1 MNKEKG
7 KIFDLKIFSELM
19 HYVKPYKGIYYF
31 VMGAAILLSIF
42 STLSPYLLKVA
53 VDDYIRPKDYDGML
67 LIISLMLA
75 ALLLEVIFQFLFVYF
90 ANGLGQNVI
99 RDLRATLYKKII
111 GFKMFFS
118 RSTVFATALTAL
130 GFPAVANDV
139 NVYSYRQPELVKPLF
154 DAFTEQSGITVN
166 VQFLKKGLVE
176 KLVAEG
182 NRSPADV
189 ILTVDISRLNSVV
202 EAGVTQ
208 PIISEILNN
217 NIPAKFR
224 DPENQWFALTTR
236 ARVAYASKKRDLD
249 GEVTTYEDFADP
261 KWKNR
266 ICTRSGT
273 NAYNLALTS
282 AVIANHGEDVA
293 KNWLLGLKSNL
304 ARKPQG
310 NDRAQVKAIYAGECD
325 ISIGNTYYMAKM
337 LANPEQIEWAN
348 SVRIVF
354 PKFKDGG
361 THMNVSGVAMTKA
374 APNKDNALK
383 LIEWLSGDTAQ
394 EIYAEA
400 NGEYPVNPNL
410 SPSNLVASWGTFI
423 PDDTPLV
430 EIAKLRPSSLELTE
444 IVAFDE

>member
-1 MNKEKG
+1 M
-7 KIFDLKIFSELM
+7 
-19 HYVKPYKGIYYF
+19 
-31 VMGAAILLSIF
+31 
-42 STLSPYLLKVA
+42 
-53 VDDYIRPKDYDGML
+53 
-67 LIISLMLA
+67 
-75 ALLLEVIFQFLFVYF
+75 
-90 ANGLGQNVI
+90 
-99 RDLRATLYKKII
+99 
-111 GFKMFFS
+111 
-118 RSTVFATALTAL
+118 
-130 GFPAVANDV
+130 
-139 NVYSYRQPELVKPLF
+139 
-154 DAFTEQSGITVN
+154 
-166 VQFLKKGLVE
+166 
-176 KLVAEG
+176 AEG

-208 PIISEILNN
+208 PIVSEVLNN
-217 NIPAKFR
+217 NIPAEFR

-236 ARVAYASKKRDLD
+236 ARVAYASRERVLD

-282 AVIANHGEDVA
+282 AVIAIHGEDIA
-293 KNWLLGLKSNL
+293 KNWLLGVKSNL

-337 LANPEQIEWAN
+337 LSNPEQVEWAN

-354 PKFKDGG
+354 PKFQDGG

-374 APNKDNALK
+374 SPNKDNALK

-410 SPSNLVASWGTFI
+410 TPSELVASWGTFT

-430 EIAKLRPSSLELTE
+430 KIAKLRPASLKLTE

>member
-1 MNKEKG
+1 M
-7 KIFDLKIFSELM
+7 IFTR
-19 HYVKPYKGIYYF
+19 
-31 VMGAAILLSIF
+31 
-42 STLSPYLLKVA
+42 ST
-53 VDDYIRPKDYDGML
+53 IC
-67 LIISLMLA
+67 IA
-75 ALLLEVIFQFLFVYF
+75 ALASFV
-90 ANGLGQNVI
+90 A
-99 RDLRATLYKKII
+99 
-111 GFKMFFS
+111 
-118 RSTVFATALTAL
+118 
-130 GFPAVANDV
+130 PAIAKDV

-154 DAFTEQSGITVN
+154 DAFTAETDIKVN

-208 PIISEILNN
+208 PVASNVLNA
-217 NIPAKFR
+217 NIPSEFR
-224 DPENQWFALTTR
+224 DPDNQWFAITSR
-236 ARVAYASKKRDLD
+236 ARIVYASKERVKN

-261 KWKNR
+261 KWKGR

-282 AVIANHGEDVA
+282 AVIANHGETAA
-293 KNWLLGLKSNL
+293 KNWLEGVKGNL

-337 LANPEQIEWAN
+337 LSNPDQIAWAN

-354 PKFKDGG
+354 PKFENGG
-361 THMNVSGVAMTKA
+361 THMNVSGIAMTKS
-374 APNKDNALK
+374 APNKQNALK
-383 LIEWLSGDTAQ
+383 LMEWLSGDEAQ
-394 EIYAEA
+394 KIYAEA
-400 NGEYPVNPNL
+400 NGEYPINPKL
-410 SPSNLVASWGTFI
+410 SASKLVVSWGEFT
-423 PDDTPLV
+423 PDDTPLI
-430 EIAKLRPSSLELTE
+430 EIAKLRPASLKLTE

>member
-1 MNKEKG
+1 
-7 KIFDLKIFSELM
+7 
-19 HYVKPYKGIYYF
+19 
-31 VMGAAILLSIF
+31 
-42 STLSPYLLKVA
+42 
-53 VDDYIRPKDYDGML
+53 
-67 LIISLMLA
+67 
-75 ALLLEVIFQFLFVYF
+75 
-90 ANGLGQNVI
+90 
-99 RDLRATLYKKII
+99 
-111 GFKMFFS
+111 MFFS
-118 RSTVFATALTAL
+118 RSNIFAVALTAL
-130 GFPAVANDV
+130 ATSALANDV

-154 DAFTEQSGITVN
+154 DAFTAQSGIKVN
-166 VQFLKKGLVE
+166 VQFLKKGLIE
-176 KLVAEG
+176 KLIAEG

-208 PIISEILNN
+208 PIISETLNK
-217 NIPAKFR
+217 NIPAEFR
-224 DPENQWFALTTR
+224 DPDNQWFALTTR
-236 ARVAYASKKRDLD
+236 ARIAYASKERVLD
-249 GEVTTYEDFADP
+249 GEITTYEDFADP

-282 AVIANHGEDVA
+282 AVIANHGEDIA

-310 NDRAQVKAIYAGECD
+310 NDRAQVKAIFAGECD

-337 LANPEQIEWAN
+337 LANAEQVEWAN

-354 PKFKDGG
+354 PKFNGGG

-383 LIEWLSGDTAQ
+383 LIEWLSGDSAQ

-410 SPSNLVASWGTFI
+410 KPSELVASWGSFT

-430 EIAKLRPSSLELTE
+430 QIAKLRPASLKLTE

>member
-1 MNKEKG
+1 
-7 KIFDLKIFSELM
+7 
-19 HYVKPYKGIYYF
+19 
-31 VMGAAILLSIF
+31 
-42 STLSPYLLKVA
+42 
-53 VDDYIRPKDYDGML
+53 
-67 LIISLMLA
+67 
-75 ALLLEVIFQFLFVYF
+75 
-90 ANGLGQNVI
+90 
-99 RDLRATLYKKII
+99 
-111 GFKMFFS
+111 MFFS
-118 RSTVFATALTAL
+118 RSNIFAVALTAL
-130 GFPAVANDV
+130 ATSALANDV

-154 DAFTEQSGITVN
+154 DAFTAQSGIKVN

-176 KLVAEG
+176 KLIAEG

-208 PIISEILNN
+208 PIISETLNK
-217 NIPAKFR
+217 NIPAEFR
-224 DPENQWFALTTR
+224 DPDNQWFALTTR
-236 ARVAYASKKRDLD
+236 ARIAYASKERVLD
-249 GEVTTYEDFADP
+249 GEITTYEDFADP

-282 AVIANHGEDVA
+282 AVIANHGEDIA

-310 NDRAQVKAIYAGECD
+310 NDRAQVKAIFAGECD

-337 LANPEQIEWAN
+337 LANAEQVEWAN

-354 PKFKDGG
+354 PKFNGGG

-383 LIEWLSGDTAQ
+383 LIEWLSGDSAQ

-410 SPSNLVASWGTFI
+410 KPSELVASWGSFT

-430 EIAKLRPSSLELTE
+430 QIAKLRPASLKLTE

>member
-1 MNKEKG
+1 
-7 KIFDLKIFSELM
+7 
-19 HYVKPYKGIYYF
+19 
-31 VMGAAILLSIF
+31 
-42 STLSPYLLKVA
+42 
-53 VDDYIRPKDYDGML
+53 
-67 LIISLMLA
+67 
-75 ALLLEVIFQFLFVYF
+75 
-90 ANGLGQNVI
+90 
-99 RDLRATLYKKII
+99 
-111 GFKMFFS
+111 MFFS
-118 RSTVFATALTAL
+118 RSTIFATALTAL

-236 ARVAYASKKRDLD
+236 ARVAYASKKRVLD

-383 LIEWLSGDTAQ
+383 LIGVSAPE
-394 EIYAEA
+394 
-400 NGEYPVNPNL
+400 
-410 SPSNLVASWGTFI
+410 
-423 PDDTPLV
+423 
-430 EIAKLRPSSLELTE
+430 KM
-444 IVAFDE
+444 

>member
-1 MNKEKG
+1 M
-7 KIFDLKIFSELM
+7 IFTRST
-19 HYVKPYKGIYYF
+19 IY
-31 VMGAAILLSIF
+31 I
-42 STLSPYLLKVA
+42 
-53 VDDYIRPKDYDGML
+53 
-67 LIISLMLA
+67 A
-75 ALLLEVIFQFLFVYF
+75 ALASFV
-90 ANGLGQNVI
+90 A
-99 RDLRATLYKKII
+99 
-111 GFKMFFS
+111 
-118 RSTVFATALTAL
+118 
-130 GFPAVANDV
+130 PAIAKDV

-154 DAFTEQSGITVN
+154 DAFTAETDIKVN

-208 PIISEILNN
+208 PVASNVLNA
-217 NIPAKFR
+217 NIPSEFR
-224 DPENQWFALTTR
+224 DPDNQWFAITSR
-236 ARVAYASKKRDLD
+236 ARIVYASKERVKN

-261 KWKNR
+261 KWKGR

-282 AVIANHGEDVA
+282 AVIANHGETAA
-293 KNWLLGLKSNL
+293 KNWLEGVKGNL

-337 LANPEQIEWAN
+337 LSNPDQVAWAN

-354 PKFKDGG
+354 PKFENGG
-361 THMNVSGVAMTKA
+361 THMNVSGIAMTKS
-374 APNKDNALK
+374 APNKQNALK
-383 LIEWLSGDTAQ
+383 LMEWLSGDEAQ
-394 EIYAEA
+394 KIYAEA
-400 NGEYPVNPNL
+400 NGEYPINPKL
-410 SPSNLVASWGTFI
+410 SASKLVVSWGEFT
-423 PDDTPLV
+423 PDDTPLI
-430 EIAKLRPSSLELTE
+430 EIAKLRPASLKLTE